1 MSAIEDMIRIS
12 FKADM
17 YFTEDMLYSVRYEG
31 HNPAQRGTAWCCY
44 PLEA

>member
-1 MSAIEDMIRIS
+1 MSAIEDMIHIS

-17 YFTEDMLYSVRYEG
+17 YFTEDMSYSIRHEG
-31 HNPAQRGTAWCCY
+31 HDIAQRGTAWCCY